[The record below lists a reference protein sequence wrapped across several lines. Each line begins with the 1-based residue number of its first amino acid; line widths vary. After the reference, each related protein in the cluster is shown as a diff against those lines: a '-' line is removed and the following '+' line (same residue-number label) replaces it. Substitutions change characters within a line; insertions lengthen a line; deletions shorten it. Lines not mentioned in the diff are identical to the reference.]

1 MFLLTKNIGYL
12 SFSMNEDFQNVTY
25 KIHLFLS
32 QNDQTFI
39 EKHFRKCEARDTTK
53 IHLFFKNWSIRMSR
67 LFEVLLLS
75 KCSCNLFLET
85 RRHHRHIALATV
97 VKTYLIVRRDLH
109 MCLLVMGRTPF
120 YRTLNR
126 LEHHFLHIKQTQTC
140 SPIGDRARTP
150 CF

>member
-1 MFLLTKNIGYL
+1 MSI
-12 SFSMNEDFQNVTY
+12 
-25 KIHLFLS
+25 
-32 QNDQTFI
+32 DQTFI

-109 MCLLVMGRTPF
+109 MCLLVMRRIMFDVSSFEGKGKHR
-120 YRTLNR
+120 
-126 LEHHFLHIKQTQTC
+126 
-140 SPIGDRARTP
+140 
-150 CF
+150 